1 MAEAKPA
8 QVSHPLNADH
18 SAPVFTLYRRRF
30 LIALSV
36 LLGNAA
42 NAALWS
48 TYATVTPSAKTY
60 FGTSSF
66 LINLL
71 SLVFLIWYIPISPL
85 ASWCLDVKGLRIG
98 ILMGC
103 WLTVLGAAIRW
114 LGGYFDSPGVRYSIT
129 LVGQSV
135 ASIAQP
141 LLLDAPSIVTAH
153 WYGGKER
160 TIANTVISLGQPI
173 GSAIVLLISPS
184 IIGSDPSNFATLNL
198 VLLILSV
205 ICAIPSIW
213 VVDRPRTPPSFSA
226 QTQHTPFIQGVRS
239 LVKNRAYVVLWIIFS
254 GFLGIFNT
262 YITLISE
269 YVVPFGY
276 SQDQAGNLGVATIS
290 IGLASAAAFGVIL
303 DRTKAYSLALQI
315 CCVIVTIGTI
325 VFLLGLRSANQ
336 YPILVLGSALF
347 GVGGFPLV
355 PVVLE
360 AAVEVTFPIAP
371 GTSAGFLMWGG
382 QIAGIIILLISNAI
396 RGP

>member
-1 MAEAKPA
+1 MAEAA
-8 QVSHPLNADH
+8 G
-18 SAPVFTLYRRRF
+18 T
-30 LIALSV
+30 
-36 LLGNAA
+36 GNAA

-48 TYATVTPSAKTY
+48 TYDCHSFGQNVFWNLVISNQFTVA
-60 FGTSSF
+60 G
-66 LINLL
+66 L
-71 SLVFLIWYIPISPL
+71 LIWYIPISPL

-184 IIGSDPSNFATLNL
+184 IGSDPSNFATLNL
-198 VLLILSV
+198 VLLILSF

-290 IGLASAAAFGVIL
+290 IGLASAAAFG
-303 DRTKAYSLALQI
+303 
-315 CCVIVTIGTI
+315 
-325 VFLLGLRSANQ
+325 SANQ

-396 RGP
+396 RGPDGNLFNGVILLIACSFSCAVVSLFFKSDNRRSRTDEGATHELSS